1 MKYLILSVLFPLILN
16 RAGDNRLGS
25 SSTNGI
31 VCSGRSAACC
41 TRLQLTCS
49 SRQAAS
55 SQPVLSSIHL
65 IQEDSHWDFF
75 FSLWSLSLFYLCSD
89 ISGAIRAIASCEI
102 SLACR
107 GDNWECGM
115 WEVCLPKQAAGR
127 QHGLWNVDSKTKAT
141 SLCSSPVLV
150 FWSSSMSLSDLIN
163 WDTSHEKRIKEP
175 LKSLWSALYV
185 WDYTNVLVIYIFL
198 HSFFPSPKRYKQLY
212 NYK

>member
-1 MKYLILSVLFPLILN
+1 MASFA
-16 RAGDNRLGS
+16 RAGQLHAAH
-25 SSTNGI
+25 
-31 VCSGRSAACC
+31 VCSLHVARGRRQVAS
-41 TRLQLTCS
+41 LFFHQYIS
-49 SRQAAS
+49 SKK
-55 SQPVLSSIHL
+55 
-65 IQEDSHWDFF
+65 DNSHWDFF

-115 WEVCLPKQAAGR
+115 WEVCWPKQAAGR

-150 FWSSSMSLSDLIN
+150 FWSSSMSPSDLIN

-185 WDYTNVLVIYIFL
+185 WDYTDVLVIYIFL
-198 HSFFPSPKRYKQLY
+198 HSFFSKSKEVQKVVQL
-212 NYK
+212 